1 MDHLLIEYPMGHF
14 AMLTPHEKLVES
26 CTQVSERFIKDL
38 WNFLWIGGLLGP
50 RWESLS

>member
-1 MDHLLIEYPMGHF
+1 MDHLFQKYPMGHF
-14 AMLTPHEKLVES
+14 AMLTPHEQLVET

-38 WNFLWIGGLLGP
+38 WNSLWIGGPPGP